1 MSKSVRK
8 GMSATGLARVT
19 WRKSTHSGQ
28 LGNCV
33 EAAWHQARPVGTPTM
48 CAPNAA
54 LACNTASP
62 TTEPIHR
69 VCVVTRGDWRLVL
82 TT

>member
-28 LGNCV
+28 LGNCI

-54 LACNTASP
+54 LACKRQVRRRSRFTVS
-62 TTEPIHR
+62 
-69 VCVVTRGDWRLVL
+69 VSSRGGIGDLY
-82 TT
+82 